1 MAVALADLSNRVENP
16 VTVSSK
22 TIYVLIVHE
31 CPLFRVG
38 LRSLLERQDDCQLVG
53 EAAHLE
59 DVLALA
65 REHRPDIVLLDG
77 GLTTADPLDIGEDAQ
92 SSPGRVPGDGR
103 CPACSG
109 RETYTPRPSS
119 PRRLARHKSG

>member
-77 GLTTADPLDIGEDAQ
+77 GLTTADPLDMVQ
-92 SSPGRVPGDGR
+92 Q
-103 CPACSG
+103 PARSDCV
-109 RETYTPRPSS
+109 
-119 PRRLARHKSG
+119 